1 MSIRVSRLRHR
12 RERSESIQGRRA
24 ALLTIATTIYFFFAM
39 PAHAH
44 TGAGATHGFAFGFE
58 HPFGGLDHLAA
69 MLAVGGLGARM
80 RGRRRLAA
88 PLAFVTFMTLG
99 AMLGELDIP
108 PNLLQA
114 LTFNSVIMLGVMLTT
129 RLGANA
135 LIGLFLVGAFGV
147 MHGLAHG
154 AEAPQGAEGFAFLC
168 GLVAATVLGHALGF
182 LAALAATRCRD
193 SLRWTRAFR

>member
-1 MSIRVSRLRHR
+1 MSIRVSRLGPR
-12 RERSESIQGRRA
+12 RERSEAIQSRRA
-24 ALLTIATTIYFFFAM
+24 ARLTIATTIFCFFAM

-44 TGAGATHGFAFGFE
+44 IGAGVIHGFAFGFQ

-69 MLAVGGLGARM
+69 ILGVGWLGARM
-80 RGRRRLAA
+80 RGRWRLAA
-88 PLAFVTFMTLG
+88 PLAFVAFMTMG
-99 AMLGELDIP
+99 ATLGELDIP

-135 LIGLFLVGAFGV
+135 VITLLLVGAFGV

-154 AEAPQGAEGFAFLC
+154 AEASQDAEGFSFLC
-168 GLVAATVLGHALGF
+168 GLVAATALGHALGF
-182 LAALAATRCRD
+182 VTALVVMRCRESLVATR
-193 SLRWTRAFR
+193 SFR